1 MHVHGTWIP
10 KTVLKKNKVGI
21 LTFLSLKM
29 YYKVISNQGC
39 ITAVRIDIWNELE
52 IPEVNPCIYG
62 QLRFLA
68 RVPRSFSG
76 GKIIFSKSGLYY
88 LLSTCKIMNLDSSLA
103 PYTRSNLKSI
113 KDLNE
118 NTGIFYLHNLEF
130 SDGLLD
136 ETQHKQ

>member
-1 MHVHGTWIP
+1 
-10 KTVLKKNKVGI
+10 
-21 LTFLSLKM
+21 M

-39 ITAVRIDIWNELE
+39 ITAVRINIWNELE